1 MVAQGGATVADSE
14 LQVRAVT
21 DALLA
26 AAQAKEYRSMATN
39 TGGVKWNPKKEVKK
53 KVLSAEQ
60 IVDRMR
66 VSYPALRAAKVDSS
80 LR

>member
-1 MVAQGGATVADSE
+1 MVAQGGAMVTDSE

-39 TGGVKWNPKKEVKK
+39 TGGGEVEPKKGGEEEG
-53 KVLSAEQ
+53 SE
-60 IVDRMR
+60 RR
-66 VSYPALRAAKVDSS
+66 TDSG
-80 LR
+80 

>member
-1 MVAQGGATVADSE
+1 
-14 LQVRAVT
+14 
-21 DALLA
+21 
-26 AAQAKEYRSMATN
+26 MATN

-53 KVLSAEQ
+53 KDLSAEQ

>member
-1 MVAQGGATVADSE
+1 M
-14 LQVRAVT
+14 RAVT

-26 AAQAKEYRSMATN
+26 AAQAWEFRSMATN

-53 KVLSAEQ
+53 KDLSAEQ
-60 IVDRMR
+60 IVDRMP
-66 VSYPALRAAKVDSS
+66 VSYPVLRAVKVDSS